1 MPKVDEEDLLYVPLQ
16 LCSVKVL
23 VSVCGG
29 REGRCRGSSG
39 WEGEGMMAPRRMG
52 PSGGLGRGGVRKYVG
67 LGVGMFCA
75 MVRER
80 ECCCDVVTIGGCG
93 DAVAD

>member
-1 MPKVDEEDLLYVPLQ
+1 MPKVVDVDLLYVPLQ

-23 VSVCGG
+23 VSVWGG

-67 LGVGMFCA
+67 LWVA
-75 MVRER
+75 MV
-80 ECCCDVVTIGGCG
+80 CVVL
-93 DAVAD
+93 